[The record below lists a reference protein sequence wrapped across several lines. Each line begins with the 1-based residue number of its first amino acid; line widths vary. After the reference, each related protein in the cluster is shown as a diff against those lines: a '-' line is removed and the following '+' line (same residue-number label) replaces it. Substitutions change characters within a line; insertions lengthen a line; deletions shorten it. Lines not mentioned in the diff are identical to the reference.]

1 MKRFKILV
9 VILLVL
15 HAILSVI
22 QGFNLLNTLD
32 LIITILLA
40 FLVISNSKED

>member
-1 MKRFKILV
+1 MKQFKILV

-22 QGFNLLNTLD
+22 QGFDLLNTVD
-32 LIITILLA
+32 LVITILLA